1 MLPPI
6 RLNLSV
12 DDVLSTTRTV
22 RKRLDVSKPVP
33 RALIDECLELA
44 LQAPNGINQNSWRW
58 IVVDDPV
65 KVAMLGAL
73 YKSVVAQ
80 SSKALTAEVVGVP
93 GEDKILESARS
104 LLDKIERVPALL
116 IPLVAG
122 RPEGKSAPEQ
132 AALYGS
138 IIQATW
144 SFFLALRERG
154 LGSAWLS
161 AGTRRE
167 KQAAEI
173 LGIPMDRYTQIGW
186 FPIAYT
192 IGTTFK
198 KAWRKPVSE
207 VRSYNEF

>member
-1 MLPPI
+1 MK
-6 RLNLSV
+6 LNLSV
-12 DDVLSTTRTV
+12 DDVLSTTRSV
-22 RKRLDVSKPVP
+22 RKRLDVSRPVP

-58 IVVDDPV
+58 IVVDDPAT
-65 KVAMLGAL
+65 VAKLGAL
-73 YKSVVAQ
+73 YKQVVAE
-80 SSKALTAEVVGVP
+80 SSQTLTSHVVGVP
-93 GEDKILESARS
+93 GEDKVIESAMS
-104 LLDKIERVPALL
+104 LLEKIEKMPAIL
-116 IPLVAG
+116 IPLAAG
-122 RPEGKSAPEQ
+122 RPEGKSPPEQ

-167 KQAAEI
+167 KEAAEI
-173 LGIPMDRYTQIGW
+173 LGIPIDRYVQIGW

-192 IGTTFK
+192 IGTEFK
-198 KAWRKPVSE
+198 KAWRRPVSE
-207 VRSYNEF
+207 VRSYNKF